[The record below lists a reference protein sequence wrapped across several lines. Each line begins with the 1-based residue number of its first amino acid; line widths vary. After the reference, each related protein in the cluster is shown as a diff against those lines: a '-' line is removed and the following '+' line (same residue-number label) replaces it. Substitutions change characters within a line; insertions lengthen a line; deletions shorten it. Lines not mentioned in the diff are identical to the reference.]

1 MASTCF
7 PFYMNYEPEI
17 TKAQKAD
24 DRHGLFSA
32 CFAQTMRNILKKEPV
47 LYAAAK
53 NLSDRNCNYA
63 DAFHL
68 FIQDPSELMHKWFPS
83 IEKDDATLEIYSYG
97 KSMDDVR
104 CDLKGLLAVAA
115 AEARPQ
121 ADAGEDQDQAGAASV
136 QACSGGSLLA
146 QGIVIG
152 KSKLSD
158 VQSGG
163 SGVWSGI
170 DGAGDGMTD
179 EELAKF
185 FGIREDTG
193 EKLMVH
199 GVHEKNLDAI
209 AGVEE
214 LGLPPI
220 EVSLFGC
227 IVIYLWELRLIIYFL
242 AVCGDHGHPRE
253 HARSRAC
260 HGYWIGGPLPFDL
273 GRSGARA

>member
-17 TKAQKAD
+17 TKVQKAD
-24 DRHGLFSA
+24 ERHNLFSA
-32 CFAQTMRNILKKEPV
+32 CFAQTMRSILKKEPV

-53 NLSDRNCNYA
+53 NLADRNCNYM

-68 FIQDPSELMHKWFPS
+68 FVQDPSELLHKWFPGVD
-83 IEKDDATLEIYSYG
+83 KDDTTLEIYSYG
-97 KSMDDVR
+97 TSMDDVR
-104 CDLKGLLAVAA
+104 CDLKGLLAA
-115 AEARPQ
+115 AETRV
-121 ADAGEDQDQAGAASV
+121 DAGKDQAGAASDSAGAASV
-136 QACSGGSLLA
+136 QAGSGGSLLA
-146 QGIVIG
+146 QGTVIG

-158 VQSGG
+158 VKSRG

-170 DGAGDGMTD
+170 DGAGDGMTE

-185 FGIREDTG
+185 FGICEDTG
-193 EKLMVH
+193 EDLMVH

-220 EVSLFGC
+220 DVSFFLVVLLLYFG
-227 IVIYLWELRLIIYFL
+227 
-242 AVCGDHGHPRE
+242 D
-253 HARSRAC
+253 
-260 HGYWIGGPLPFDL
+260 
-273 GRSGARA
+273 

>member
-24 DRHGLFSA
+24 ERHSLFSA
-32 CFAQTMRNILKKEPV
+32 CFAQTMRSILKKEPV

-53 NLSDRNCNYA
+53 NLADRNCNYM

-68 FIQDPSELMHKWFPS
+68 FVQDPSELMHKWFPGV
-83 IEKDDATLEIYSYG
+83 EKDDTTLEIYSYG
-97 KSMDDVR
+97 TSMDDVR
-104 CDLKGLLAVAA
+104 CDLKGLLAA
-115 AEARPQ
+115 AETRV
-121 ADAGEDQDQAGAASV
+121 DAGEDQAGAASV
-136 QACSGGSLLA
+136 QAGSTSDSAGAASDSAGAASVQAGSGGSLLA

-158 VQSGG
+158 VKSRG

-170 DGAGDGMTD
+170 DGAGDGMTED
-179 EELAKF
+179 DLAKF

-193 EKLMVH
+193 EDLIVH

-220 EVSLFGC
+220 DVSFFLVVLLLYFG
-227 IVIYLWELRLIIYFL
+227 
-242 AVCGDHGHPRE
+242 D
-253 HARSRAC
+253 
-260 HGYWIGGPLPFDL
+260 
-273 GRSGARA
+273 